1 MRANY
6 KRNRDGSI
14 GKRTVSFTEKQLQ
27 DYVNEQWELKINA
40 MYQAAT
46 KDITAQVLAVMFATL
61 YKPPYNW
68 RGKRLCDL
76 KDRIEAT
83 FKDMQTG
90 ILGKKFGTEDCI
102 EFMKREFNID
112 FDKEVKHFVK

>member
-6 KRNRDGSI
+6 KINKDGTF

-27 DYVNEQWELKINA
+27 EYFNEQWELKVKEV
-40 MYQAAT
+40 YDAAT

-68 RGKRLCDL
+68 RGKRMNEF
-76 KDRIEAT
+76 KDRIEST
-83 FKDMQTG
+83 FVSMKTGVMGKD
-90 ILGKKFGTEDCI
+90 FGTIDCI
-102 EFMKREFNID
+102 EFMKREFGID
-112 FDKEVKHFVK
+112 FDKEANNSLQ